1 MPILGWI
8 PGMSAEDAAQREIN
22 ASQLKDDGTGI
33 KEGKYNWQ
41 DKFGG
46 FLGGYS
52 QADVERIAQTKR
64 DTALQKELSRRYG
77 TVGTELE
84 GLGLNTGYKGNVT
97 GLTETEAS
105 NLVNSDTSK
114 LKAALNYL
122 NIENADT
129 GDLKPDLTATGIVQ
143 AGTKLRA
150 SNKRKEEEKVQAE
163 VKRQEG
169 RVDAKERSERDL
181 LLMNMENNQANLRAD
196 RELRRDQQAY
206 QNRALDLKEARM
218 DRRDRQAAIQQMMAG
233 LAQLGAS
240 IAI

>member
-22 ASQLKDDGTGI
+22 AGQLKDDGTGI

-41 DKFGG
+41 DRFGG
-46 FLGGYS
+46 FLGGYDQS
-52 QADVERIAQTKR
+52 DVEAAGQLIR
-64 DTALQKELSRRYG
+64 DTALQKKIDQKYG
-77 TVGTELE
+77 TIGDELG
-84 GLGLNTGYKGNVT
+84 GLGLKTNYKGSVT
-97 GLTETEAS
+97 GISETELMKQIAG
-105 NLVNSDTSK
+105 DTSK

-122 NIENADT
+122 GIDNADA
-129 GDLKPDLTATGIVQ
+129 GDLNPNATATGIVQ
-143 AGTKLRA
+143 AGTKLKA
-150 SNKRKEEEKVQAE
+150 SNKTAEETKVQNEIERKE
-163 VKRQEG
+163 G
-169 RVDAKERSERDL
+169 RTDKL
-181 LLMNMENNQANLRAD
+181 LLMQMNNAAEDRRVE

-206 QNRALDLKEARM
+206 QNRVLDLKEARM

>member
-22 ASQLKDDGTGI
+22 AGQLKDDGTGI

-41 DKFGG
+41 DRLGG
-46 FLGGYS
+46 FLGGYNQS
-52 QADVERIAQTKR
+52 DVEAAGQRIR
-64 DTALQKELSRRYG
+64 DTSLQKKIDQKYG
-77 TVGTELE
+77 TIGDELG
-84 GLGLNTGYKGNVT
+84 GLGLKSNYKGSVT
-97 GLTETEAS
+97 GISETELMKQIS
-105 NLVNSDTSK
+105 GDTSK

-122 NIENADT
+122 GIENADA
-129 GDLKPDLTATGIVQ
+129 GDLNPDSTATGIVQ
-143 AGTKLRA
+143 AGTKLKA
-150 SNKRKEEEKVQAE
+150 ENKSDAEAKIQAE
-163 VKRQEG
+163 KERLEG
-169 RVDAKERSERDL
+169 RDDKRYSDSQAM